1 MESPRRT
8 TLLGLVS
15 PKVLCT
21 LSTLGET
28 DHARTRSLGRCP
40 MSKNPSWQSPGR
52 FPRFLLSFPFHYGP
66 GRRSNIRCPNEA
78 RSFLDVR
85 GPDRGTRK
93 RFVPVPEI
101 DEAVSQRGDLTCRR
115 HGCQRH
121 AGDRRTKIN
130 EKGGGVRVMGT
141 MCRVARSPR
150 HHWMSFLGG
159 TSRPSTSSGRHRVP
173 SFCPWRRMR

>member
-15 PKVLCT
+15 PKCCVPCRL
-21 LSTLGET
+21 LGK
-28 DHARTRSLGRCP
+28 RTTRGPGRWADFRCP
-40 MSKNPSWQSPGR
+40 KTVLAVDAS
-52 FPRFLLSFPFHYGP
+52 FPRFLLFHYVP

-78 RSFLDVR
+78 RSVLDVR
-85 GPDRGTRK
+85 GPDRGTRR

>member
-1 MESPRRT
+1 M
-8 TLLGLVS
+8 
-15 PKVLCT
+15 LCT
-21 LSTLGET
+21 LSTVGET
-28 DHARTRSLGRCP
+28 VHARTRSLGRCP

-52 FPRFLLSFPFHYGP
+52 FPRFLLSFLFYYGP

-78 RSFLDVR
+78 RSVLDVR

-101 DEAVSQRGDLTCRR
+101 DEAVSQREDLTCRR

-130 EKGGGVRVMGT
+130 KKGGGYGWWVVCVEFPAAPGIIG
-141 MCRVARSPR
+141 CLFWEAHPD
-150 HHWMSFLGG
+150 
-159 TSRPSTSSGRHRVP
+159 RVP
-173 SFCPWRRMR
+173 LLDAIEYHHSVRGGECDESCLQDCDCLLEVG